1 MTAPSERDVKRL
13 FAMSGNHCA
22 FPKCET
28 HIAEGS
34 ALVGEICHICG
45 RRPNAPRYDATQSE
59 EARHGFDNLILLCAN
74 HHKVVDDD
82 EESYPVER
90 LRKMKATHEAKKQ
103 SAPPA
108 EQIDQIVRGL
118 IDQSVSS
125 VGQSGG
131 LTAHTVRADTI
142 NIVHGTNQAS
152 DPERAQA
159 IKTLWNALV
168 GLKSAFSDVLF
179 TDGIL
184 LSSELDECFRGKATN
199 AFFQNI
205 NHYSQQMYVAKMMQD
220 HLPPHAERYR
230 ILITPRLWA
239 LYQVA
244 LLLYGRSAML
254 LTLSFKQKKLNDW
267 RQDDILTSSL
277 LSVFPQTFVEEC
289 KQGNI
294 GGLIRIVSSLET
306 AFLQESTRLQ

>member
-1 MTAPSERDVKRL
+1 MAAPSERDVKRL

-45 RRPNAPRYDATQSE
+45 KRPSAPRYDAAQSDE
-59 EARHGFDNLILLCAN
+59 ERHGFNNLILLCAN

-90 LRKMKATHEAKKQ
+90 LQKMKATHEHKQQ
-103 SAPPA
+103 SAPPT
-108 EQIDQIVRGL
+108 EQVDQIVRGL

-125 VGQSGG
+125 AGQSGG
-131 LTAHTVRADTI
+131 LTAHTVRAGTI
-142 NIVHGTNQAS
+142 NIVHGTSQAS

-159 IKTLWNALV
+159 IKDLWNALV
-168 GLKSAFSDVLF
+168 GLKSTFSDVLF
-179 TDGIL
+179 IDGIL
-184 LSSELDECFRGKATN
+184 AASELDECFRGNATN

-205 NHYSQQMYVAKMMQD
+205 NHYSQQMYVAEMMQN

-244 LLLYGRSAML
+244 LMLYGRSAML
-254 LTLSFKQKKLNDW
+254 LTLSFKKKELHNW
-267 RQDDILTSSL
+267 RQDDILTSSF
-277 LSVFPQTFVEEC
+277 LSVFPQTFVDEC

-294 GGLIRIVSSLET
+294 GGLTRIVGSLEA